1 MVEDRFGC
9 VCNNYYARGSVT
21 FGEIVQ
27 LSKKNNEKWN
37 IIYVIII
44 DKGFSEYKVLK
55 QEFPD
60 AVLLYCHKIYIVYL
74 FFWHVI
80 KPCSNV

>member
-1 MVEDRFGC
+1 MIEDRFGC

-21 FGEIVQ
+21 FGEDSSIIQ
-27 LSKKNNEKWN
+27 ENNEKWN
-37 IIYVIII
+37 ITYVIII

-60 AVLLYCHKIYIVYL
+60 AVLLYCHKIYIVY
-74 FFWHVI
+74 FFGM
-80 KPCSNV
+80 